1 MSGFGDYLERNY
13 DAGREEEQ
21 IKKDLARAQEIE
33 ADRESE
39 IEAIKADKNCAKHGV
54 CRHLM
59 QLNPEWENISLE
71 GSSYL
76 SKKDISASIQ
86 VPDDYLQQVRYGIVE
101 NSSIAVKKEG
111 LNMLSILF
119 CKHGGIITPVD
130 SGQIITKF
138 TMKNLEISINQ
149 IAIVNTSL
157 ELASALGGYTQ
168 KKIQNLCVLDG
179 VVYFDENG
187 YQRVKDTRLET
198 DPYLIAMANYYSTS
212 AVDEMMGDMQGY
224 GAIFKVTF
232 SSGKEIFVTMG
243 DAKDPRNTEE
253 SKNLEGKDFYAG
265 KGKEANTL
273 EFICNYLNK
282 NPISYSENM
291 SGKKGSDVNNG
302 KAKTITNG
310 EKILSIDLLLNVE
323 IEWET
328 YFGEVDKE

>member
-1 MSGFGDYLERNY
+1 M
-13 DAGREEEQ
+13 
-21 IKKDLARAQEIE
+21 
-33 ADRESE
+33 
-39 IEAIKADKNCAKHGV
+39 
-54 CRHLM
+54 
-59 QLNPEWENISLE
+59 
-71 GSSYL
+71 
-76 SKKDISASIQ
+76 
-86 VPDDYLQQVRYGIVE
+86 
-101 NSSIAVKKEG
+101 
-111 LNMLSILF
+111 
-119 CKHGGIITPVD
+119 
-130 SGQIITKF
+130 
-138 TMKNLEISINQ
+138 NQ

-157 ELASALGGYTQ
+157 EPASALGGYTQ

-187 YQRVKDTRLET
+187 YQRVKNTRLET
-198 DPYLIAMANYYSTS
+198 DPYLVAMANYYRTS
-212 AVDEMMGDMQGY
+212 AMDEMMGDMQGY

-265 KGKEANTL
+265 EGKTANTL

-310 EKILSIDLLLNVE
+310 EEILSIDLLLNVE

-328 YFGEVDKE
+328 YFGEVGKE